1 MSPTILYEAEEPVRV
16 GSFLFAL
23 TFGGIWFAVWGYGL
37 LVAGSPITLDA
48 IIATVVLVLLE
59 GLFIAGIVHGGVRYL
74 QVNDEA
80 VLWHGPLEGK
90 KSIRH
95 ADVEWFEILIAY
107 GEGSP
112 STRIRLKTGE
122 TIYLPNIGDQYV
134 VHQLLLKRWKLQEQ
148 RFA

>member
-90 KSIRH
+90 K
-95 ADVEWFEILIAY
+95 AFA
-107 GEGSP
+107 
-112 STRIRLKTGE
+112 TRMLSGLKFSSRTARE
-122 TIYLPNIGDQYV
+122 APALAFD
-134 VHQLLLKRWKLQEQ
+134 
-148 RFA
+148 